1 MKTLI
6 WKYFPSF
13 LLKILVFFFGTFR
26 SKEKMGMLKC
36 NYYAYGLINAADLAK
51 KNNVNAIWALEF
63 GVASGRG
70 LYHLISL
77 AEMVKKET
85 NVDVK
90 IAGFDTG
97 KGMPISNDF
106 RDHPEKYQEGDYP
119 MINEQQLKKNI
130 KGKAEL
136 ILGDIENTIK
146 EFTKKLT
153 PRCPVGFVSID
164 VDTYTATVSAL
175 KLFQEK
181 KSEVYLPMVFSYFD
195 DSGSRSHFSK
205 FTGELL
211 AIEEFNL
218 KSQMRKIDIDRGVR
232 NSHPN
237 LNWQSWFERMFVTH
251 IFDHSSRYIKSSR
264 TRKILP

>member
-6 WKYFPSF
+6 WKYCPTF
-13 LLKILVFFFGTFR
+13 LLKILVFLFGSFR

-36 NYYAYGLINAADLAK
+36 NYYAYGLISAADLAK
-51 KNNVNAIWALEF
+51 KHNVDSIWALEF

-70 LYHLISL
+70 LYNLITL
-77 AEMVKKET
+77 AQMIKKET
-85 NVDVK
+85 NVNIR

-106 RDHPEKYQEGDYP
+106 RDHPDKYQEGDYP
-119 MINEQQLKKNI
+119 MVNEQELKNNI

-136 ILGDIENTIK
+136 ILGDIENTVEK
-146 EFTKKLT
+146 FTKKLT
-153 PRCPVGFVSID
+153 PRCPIGFISID
-164 VDTYTATVSAL
+164 VDTYTATVSSL
-175 KLFQEK
+175 KLFKEK
-181 KSEVYLPMVFSYFD
+181 NSEVYLPMVFSYFD

-211 AIEEFNL
+211 AIDEFNTN
-218 KSQMRKIDIDRGVR
+218 SEMRKIDIDRGVR

-251 IFDHSSRYIKSSR
+251 IFDHSSRYRKSKR
-264 TRKILP
+264 QTKFL